1 MSNNPLEDLKLGEA
15 EEVVAEVVETP
26 KTSPEEEKAKSFG
39 WLPKEDWVAAGN
51 DPDEWISAKT
61 YNKNSELYG
70 RINKQSH
77 MLAQYETKLSTVEK
91 ALQTLSDHHIKVAA
105 AERDKVLRE
114 LKKQKVEALREDD
127 LEAAVEIDEQ
137 ISDIKQE
144 AKQEQADTKANAG
157 VNPTIE
163 AWVSNP
169 DNSWYHEDFDLRDE
183 ADRYF
188 DYLMKTKKASN
199 LEDAL
204 QKTEQRIKSKHPDKF
219 SNTVH
224 EVTPKRNNKV
234 IEQDDSGTPRKSS
247 PKAKHTMRD
256 LGEADRAVVR
266 QLAKQAGKTEQE
278 YVEILA
284 AEGYFNRG

>member
-1 MSNNPLEDLKLGEA
+1 MSNPLEELDLNKQVDESA
-15 EEVVAEVVETP
+15 QADTKTNPDVERAT
-26 KTSPEEEKAKSFG
+26 SFG

-51 DPDEWISAKT
+51 DPEDWISAKN

-70 RINKQSH
+70 KVIKQSNK
-77 MLAQYETKLSTVEK
+77 LAQYETKLSTVER
-91 ALQTLSDHHIKVAA
+91 ALQTLSDHHVKVAE
-105 AERDKVLRE
+105 AEREKVLRE

-127 LEAAVEIDEQ
+127 LDTAVEIDDK

-144 AKQEQADTKANAG
+144 AKQEKAETKANAG

-199 LEDAL
+199 LEEAL
-204 QKTEQRIKSKHPDKF
+204 QKTEQRIRDKHPGKF

-224 EVTPKRNNKV
+224 EPTPKRTNKV

-247 PKAKHTMRD
+247 PKQKHTMRD
-256 LGEADRAVVR
+256 LGESDRVVVR
-266 QLAKQAGKTEQE
+266 QLAKAAGKSEQE
-278 YVEILA
+278 YVEQLA
-284 AEGYFNRG
+284 AEGYFN